1 MKERRRY
8 VVIALLVVL
17 MAAAVFVGG
26 EILRQALVGEAAT
39 PEVTAEP
46 EVLAPQEG
54 QFGGLGGPPRR
65 PARVSGVAGAD
76 LSTGSAAGSLAGAVG
91 EPTGRSLRA
100 IDELR
105 AYPGAPPS
113 IPHEVEGEMVTGS
126 VCLGCHHHGGWVP
139 KFEAYAPV
147 TPHPELVSCQQCH
160 VARVEETVF
169 RPTSFVRPERAP
181 LGQAAMPGSP
191 PPMPHG
197 LRMRETCAACHAGP
211 SAAPELRTD
220 HPERV
225 GCLQC
230 HVPRE
235 TAPEDT
241 WKRGEGR

>member
-1 MKERRRY
+1 MRGRRRY
-8 VVIALLVVL
+8 VVIALLVAL

-26 EILRQALVGEAAT
+26 EILRQAFVGEAET

-46 EVLAPQEG
+46 EVLVRQEG

-65 PARVSGVAGAD
+65 PVGLSSGVTGVAGAD
-76 LSTGSAAGSLAGAVG
+76 PSTGAAAAGAA
-91 EPTGRSLRA
+91 TGRTLDA

-126 VCLGCHHHGGWVP
+126 VCLGCHQNGGWVP

-169 RPTSFVRPERAP
+169 RPTSFVRPERPA
-181 LGQAAMPGSP
+181 LGQAALPGSP

-230 HVPRE
+230 HVPQE
-235 TAPEDT
+235 TASDDT